1 MLFENI
7 NPYLRFVRYLKI
19 DSDASY
25 SVHMPYDARM
35 FYTTSGDGTITAEG
49 KNYSMNKGCMLIVPA
64 GVGYI
69 LETPETNVVYL
80 AVNFDYTRANAD
92 KKTPIPPNSPE
103 HFDSKS
109 MTDNTTFRNMTSFNS
124 PLYFTDMFSVEKR
137 LEELEREFSRKMVLH
152 ELKTSSIFAEI
163 LADCARM
170 SEAMGDS
177 RSEKTIEKIISYIHS
192 NSEKNITNIEIGELF
207 GFHPNYVSSVIKK
220 YTGMPLHKY
229 LLHIRIE
236 NAVKLL
242 EAGNDSVGDVAKK
255 CGVCDIYYFS
265 KYFKKITGMPPG
277 KV

>member
-1 MLFENI
+1 MIFENI

-35 FYTTSGDGTITAEG
+35 FYTSSGCGTITAEG
-49 KNYSMNKGCMLIVPA
+49 KNYSMNKGCMLIIPA

-103 HFDSKS
+103 QFDKS
-109 MTDNTTFRNMTSFNS
+109 TMTENITFSNLPSFNA
-124 PLYFTDMFSVEKR
+124 PLYITDMFSYEKK
-137 LEELEREFSRKMVLH
+137 LEEIEKEFSHKMMFH
-152 ELKTSSIFAEI
+152 ELKTSNIFADI
-163 LADCARM
+163 LSDCARM
-170 SEAMGDS
+170 AETMGDS
-177 RSEKTIEKIISYIHS
+177 RSDKTAERIISYVHA
-192 NSEKNITNIEIGELF
+192 NFEKNITNIEIGELF
-207 GFHPNYVSSVIKK
+207 GFHPNYVSTVIKK

-229 LLHIRIE
+229 LLHIRIDQ
-236 NAVKLL
+236 AVKLL

-255 CGVCDIYYFS
+255 CGFCDIYYFS

-277 KV
+277 KI